1 VVQTQAPVDRFE
13 QLVRVQAF
21 PAHHRGNQPILL
33 DTAVGGLWCGAGDRG
48 VHRSTDAVDV
58 APRAEQFALGVM
70 LGRGKARRVHRLEHR
85 RVVRQRLAR
94 GTEVDQHRRV
104 VVAHVDVRRLEIEM
118 QQLVRMHLAQAVEQF
133 GEYVAQKILGDDG
146 AVLLDEFLQR
156 PALLVLHDHI
166 DRVVGAEEVEHA
178 DHVRMR
184 ELGQCATLFEEALHA
199 IAEGRHVLVRDHR
212 FDFTLAAQG
221 QTVGQVLLDR
231 DEALARIAGQID
243 DRKPAQGELVLN
255 AVFIKLVAGRQ
266 GVVCLL
272 RHRYRSYHVV
282 FPAIFGL
289 WQKCVKQSPVTF
301 RFIGTPMIYSMTG
314 YAARTLDVERGALHL
329 ELKSVNSRYLD
340 FQFRICEELRVVEPA
355 LRELFSARLTRG
367 KLECRLGFAAA
378 TSRAQPQTINSDL
391 LERLKSFEDQVLG
404 ELPQAAPLSV
414 AEVLRWPGMFGD
426 DSLDIEALVPSCLA
440 LAKDAL
446 ADFSESRA
454 REGAK
459 LAAVILERVERMR
472 ELVREVAPRIPA
484 AQQAFQDKLKQR
496 LVDAIGSADDER
508 IRQEVAVFA
517 VRIDVAEELARL
529 STHLDEVERV
539 LKAGGASGKRLDF
552 LMQEL
557 NREAN
562 TLGSKSVV
570 TEVSQTAM
578 ELKLLIE
585 QMREQIQN
593 LE

>member
-1 VVQTQAPVDRFE
+1 
-13 QLVRVQAF
+13 
-21 PAHHRGNQPILL
+21 
-33 DTAVGGLWCGAGDRG
+33 
-48 VHRSTDAVDV
+48 
-58 APRAEQFALGVM
+58 
-70 LGRGKARRVHRLEHR
+70 
-85 RVVRQRLAR
+85 
-94 GTEVDQHRRV
+94 
-104 VVAHVDVRRLEIEM
+104 
-118 QQLVRMHLAQAVEQF
+118 
-133 GEYVAQKILGDDG
+133 
-146 AVLLDEFLQR
+146 
-156 PALLVLHDHI
+156 
-166 DRVVGAEEVEHA
+166 
-178 DHVRMR
+178 
-184 ELGQCATLFEEALHA
+184 
-199 IAEGRHVLVRDHR
+199 
-212 FDFTLAAQG
+212 
-221 QTVGQVLLDR
+221 
-231 DEALARIAGQID
+231 
-243 DRKPAQGELVLN
+243 
-255 AVFIKLVAGRQ
+255 
-266 GVVCLL
+266 
-272 RHRYRSYHVV
+272 
-282 FPAIFGL
+282 
-289 WQKCVKQSPVTF
+289 
-301 RFIGTPMIYSMTG
+301 MIYSMTG
-314 YAARTLDVERGALHL
+314 YAARTLDVERGALHI

-367 KLECRLGFAAA
+367 KLECRVSLAPA
-378 TSRAQPQTINSDL
+378 TSRAQPQTLNSDL

-404 ELPQAAPLSV
+404 ELPQAAPLTV
-414 AEVLRWPGMFGD
+414 NEVLRWPGMFGD
-426 DSLDIEALVPSCLA
+426 DSLDVDALVPSCLV

-446 ADFSESRA
+446 EDFSASRA
-454 REGAK
+454 REGEK
-459 LAAVILERVERMR
+459 LAAVILERVARMR
-472 ELVREVAPRIPA
+472 DLVREVAPRIPA

>member
-1 VVQTQAPVDRFE
+1 
-13 QLVRVQAF
+13 
-21 PAHHRGNQPILL
+21 
-33 DTAVGGLWCGAGDRG
+33 
-48 VHRSTDAVDV
+48 
-58 APRAEQFALGVM
+58 M
-70 LGRGKARRVHRLEHR
+70 
-85 RVVRQRLAR
+85 
-94 GTEVDQHRRV
+94 
-104 VVAHVDVRRLEIEM
+104 
-118 QQLVRMHLAQAVEQF
+118 
-133 GEYVAQKILGDDG
+133 
-146 AVLLDEFLQR
+146 
-156 PALLVLHDHI
+156 
-166 DRVVGAEEVEHA
+166 
-178 DHVRMR
+178 
-184 ELGQCATLFEEALHA
+184 
-199 IAEGRHVLVRDHR
+199 
-212 FDFTLAAQG
+212 
-221 QTVGQVLLDR
+221 
-231 DEALARIAGQID
+231 
-243 DRKPAQGELVLN
+243 
-255 AVFIKLVAGRQ
+255 
-266 GVVCLL
+266 
-272 RHRYRSYHVV
+272 
-282 FPAIFGL
+282 IF
-289 WQKCVKQSPVTF
+289 
-301 RFIGTPMIYSMTG
+301 SMTG
-314 YAARTLDVERGALHL
+314 YAARTLDVERGALHI

-367 KLECRLGFAAA
+367 KLECRVSFAPA
-378 TSRAQPQTINSDL
+378 TSRSQQQTLNSDL

-404 ELPQAAPLSV
+404 ELPQAAPLTV
-414 AEVLRWPGMFGD
+414 NEVLRWPGMFGD
-426 DSLDIEALVPSCLA
+426 DSLDVDALVPSCLT

-446 ADFSESRA
+446 EDFSASRA
-454 REGAK
+454 REGEK
-459 LAAVILERVERMR
+459 LAAVILERVARMR
-472 ELVREVAPRIPA
+472 DLVREVAPRIPV